1 VNERGQVG
9 NDIEGMVLDGSYRIE
24 RLLGEGGMSAV
35 YHATHLRLDK
45 PVAIKV
51 MARELASNQE
61 ALERFRRE
69 ARVTSGLGHPHI
81 IQVFDF
87 GNTSTGEPYLVMELL
102 EGEDLDHRL
111 RRVGRLPPAQVA
123 SIVKQVASALS
134 STHAKG
140 VVHRDLKPGNIFLV
154 QVAGEEDFVRV
165 LDFGIS
171 KMRSAATKLT
181 RTSSIM
187 GTPNYMSPEQAKGKT
202 DDIDERTDQWA
213 LACIAWEC
221 LSGVGPFLGE
231 NVPSVLFQIVHE
243 PPPSLLPK
251 VAGLPPQVEDV
262 LVRAL
267 AKDKADRFPSMT
279 EFSIALTTALSG
291 TSCMHSPT
299 AAVALPTMRFAE
311 GEDWASQPLKATTLT
326 RSAGELDPI
335 RDEPPRDERFRDKRE
350 ASPNWGLRVVAA
362 GAMVAAASAFVLLR
376 PHSVPKA
383 TVVPAAEAP
392 SPLPPAPTVL
402 APKVEGS
409 LAPAAD
415 ETVRPSQPV
424 VIPAAAI
431 VELAEERKLSV
442 GKHLGKQKVEARRFT
457 PPSVPSRKE
466 IQSGDRDTPSPKP
479 ISPRNK
485 EDRWRVD

>member
-1 VNERGQVG
+1 VANEREQVD
-9 NDIEGMVLDGSYRIE
+9 NHMEGMILDGSYRIE

-51 MARELASNQE
+51 MARELASNPE
-61 ALERFRRE
+61 AIERFRRE
-69 ARVTSGLGHPHI
+69 ARVTSSLGHPHI

-87 GNTSTGEPYLVMELL
+87 GSTPTGELFLVMELL

-111 RRVGRLPPAQVA
+111 RRAGRLLPAQVVR
-123 SIVKQVASALS
+123 IVKQVASALS

-140 VVHRDLKPGNIFLV
+140 IVHRDLKPGNIFLV

-171 KMRSAATKLT
+171 KMRSAATRLT

-221 LSGVGPFLGE
+221 LSGEGPFLGE

-251 VAGLPPQVEDV
+251 VAGLPPQVEGV

-267 AKDKADRFPSMT
+267 AKDKADRFPSVID
-279 EFSIALTTALSG
+279 FSAALEAALAG
-291 TSCMHSPT
+291 TSCTHSP
-299 AAVALPTMRFAE
+299 AHAVSLPTMRLAE
-311 GEDWASQPLKATTLT
+311 GENWETGPLKATTLT
-326 RSAGELDPI
+326 RSAGEAASI
-335 RDEPPRDERFRDKRE
+335 SEVRPRNRLPARPKWAVFV
-350 ASPNWGLRVVAA
+350 LAA
-362 GAMVAAASAFVLLR
+362 GTVLAAAVALVLFRPRSAPR
-376 PHSVPKA
+376 A
-383 TVVPAAEAP
+383 TLVPAATEPVP
-392 SPLPPAPTVL
+392 SARVPPIP
-402 APKVEGS
+402 APKVETPV
-409 LAPAAD
+409 APAVE
-415 ETVRPSQPV
+415 ETVRPSPAVAVSAAPTAAPV
-424 VIPAAAI
+424 
-431 VELAEERKLSV
+431 EERKASV
-442 GKHLGKQKVEARRFT
+442 RKRPGKQKSEARTFIS
-457 PPSVPSRKE
+457 PSVPLRQGPAPDDKNTS
-466 IQSGDRDTPSPKP
+466 SPKS